1 MPAKASAQTSADD
14 SHCRWPSAGHSI
26 DCSDSCSDAETQAR
40 YAGNWPKSM
49 TNLEKVFSIIGTGVG
64 AFYNLLATMKG
75 VMDNEAIA
83 SMRMAGL

>member
-1 MPAKASAQTSADD
+1 
-14 SHCRWPSAGHSI
+14 
-26 DCSDSCSDAETQAR
+26 
-40 YAGNWPKSM
+40 M